1 MFRKIHS
8 KRDPRDTLLVA
19 LQREFAGQFEK
30 FNARFLRFTGCYPR
44 LIFAV
49 MVLLLSLSVACS
61 LLFDRPEPRVPD
73 VIAFPAV
80 QSSLSGLG
88 RVMQKAES
96 VRESLRIREEA
107 NALLAQDS
115 LSRADSLRLARAID
129 RFHEL
134 TITARPNE
142 VH

>member
-44 LIFAV
+44 LIFGV
-49 MVLLLSLSVACS
+49 MVLLLSLSVVCS
-61 LLFDRPEPRVPD
+61 LLFARHEPRVPD
-73 VIAFPAV
+73 VIDTPAV
-80 QSSLSGLG
+80 QSSLGGLG
-88 RVMQKAES
+88 QMMQKAEAI
-96 VRESLRIREEA
+96 RESLRISKEV

-134 TITARPNE
+134 TITTCSDEIR
-142 VH
+142 